1 MSKRGDFSTGAAG
14 DNPFASALAPAL
26 QSTGIEVPVPSSRA
40 TPDAEPSDTPVPKGT
55 LGIRFERRNGKP
67 TTVVFLDDV
76 DHADPATWAS
86 ELKKRCSVG
95 GSVSEG
101 SILLQGDVRT
111 KVEEWAKNKGLKTK
125 RIGG

>member
-14 DNPFASALAPAL
+14 DNPFASALASAL
-26 QSTGIEVPVPSSRA
+26 QSKGIEVPVPSTSGGDDLEADDRP
-40 TPDAEPSDTPVPKGT
+40 TPKGT

-67 TTVVFLDDV
+67 TTVVFVDGV
-76 DHADPATWAS
+76 DHADPAAWAS

-95 GSVSEG
+95 GSLVDQ
-101 SILLQGDVRT
+101 SIVLQGDVRT
-111 KVEEWAKNKGLKTK
+111 KVEDWAKAKGLKTK

>member
-14 DNPFASALAPAL
+14 DNPFASALASAL
-26 QSTGIEVPVPSSRA
+26 QSKGIEVPVPSSGA
-40 TPDAEPSDTPVPKGT
+40 TPDDEPSDAPVPKGT

-111 KVEEWAKNKGLKTK
+111 KVEEWAKTKGLKTK